1 MGKRGKPEI
10 SIRGRGRTLFSG
22 LTEWVEPAE
31 PPARAPETPASEPA
45 PRSGGT
51 LSPRPSEG
59 TPGDQGDREAPAPSP
74 EPALLPE
81 PVDAPTDTAASI
93 PPEDGDSFRFL
104 ALEAARVA
112 SASLEIPNWAP
123 PPRWRWEPS
132 ATPAETV
139 EVDPRAPMRAL
150 RIPGLLT
157 PEALHPLEGSPETM
171 AETPVEG
178 EQPMEQ
184 VPTPP
189 TLPERPRAARS
200 RGVDEAHLRQLHARI
215 DELYRRIASG
225 AIPDPGTAEQ
235 ALAWLKQAREALLS
249 PDGYD
254 EAEYYY
260 SLAQTRYAIARRLWR
275 WSYTYGLFVF
285 VWGIAWLG
293 FYLWALT
300 DGRGY
305 SARVVP
311 PSYEGIWEPIMWG
324 GLGGVCGIFYSL
336 YWHVAIRRD
345 FDRQYV
351 MWYLVQ
357 PLLGSMIGMII
368 YMIITLGFLTI
379 QGTPTPANPLFM
391 YLLAFIAGFR
401 QRFFLELIDR
411 IVQTF
416 TPNPRSNA

>member
-1 MGKRGKPEI
+1 MGKREKPEI
-10 SIRGRGRTLFSG
+10 SLRGKGRALFAG
-22 LTEWVEPAE
+22 LTEWVEPTEVPAPTPPPSTLDPGPLEAAALPPAPEGE
-31 PPARAPETPASEPA
+31 PPGKPPPTPEAASEPT
-45 PRSGGT
+45 G
-51 LSPRPSEG
+51 
-59 TPGDQGDREAPAPSP
+59 APAGA
-74 EPALLPE
+74 PA
-81 PVDAPTDTAASI
+81 AAAS
-93 PPEDGDSFRFL
+93 EDGNGFRFL
-104 ALEAARVA
+104 AMEAAYA
-112 SASLEIPNWAP
+112 TPTPSGILDWAP
-123 PPRWRWEPS
+123 PPAWRWEP
-132 ATPAETV
+132 AAAPAEAIQ
-139 EVDPRAPMRAL
+139 VDPRAPMRAL

-157 PEALHPLEGSPETM
+157 PEALSPTAPAPEAA
-171 AETPVEG
+171 AETYAEG
-178 EQPMEQ
+178 EPPMDR
-184 VPTPP
+184 PSIPSA
-189 TLPERPRAARS
+189 ERPPAARPRS
-200 RGVDEAHLRQLHARI
+200 ADEAHLRQLNARI
-215 DELYRRIASG
+215 DELYRRIAAG

-235 ALAWLKQAREALLS
+235 ALAWLKQAREALMA

-285 VWGIAWLG
+285 LWGLAWLG
-293 FYLWALT
+293 LYLWSLT
-300 DGRGY
+300 MGRGY

-311 PSYEGIWEPIMWG
+311 PGYEGIWEPIMWG

-336 YWHVAIRRD
+336 YWHVAIKRD

-357 PLLGSMIGMII
+357 PILGSMIGMII
-368 YMIITLGFLTI
+368 YMIITVGFLTI

-416 TPNPRSNA
+416 TPNPRSNV

>member
-1 MGKRGKPEI
+1 MERAPTP
-10 SIRGRGRTLFSG
+10 SIPMER
-22 LTEWVEPAE
+22 
-31 PPARAPETPASEPA
+31 PPTARA
-45 PRSGGT
+45 
-51 LSPRPSEG
+51 
-59 TPGDQGDREAPAPSP
+59 
-74 EPALLPE
+74 
-81 PVDAPTDTAASI
+81 
-93 PPEDGDSFRFL
+93 
-104 ALEAARVA
+104 
-112 SASLEIPNWAP
+112 
-123 PPRWRWEPS
+123 
-132 ATPAETV
+132 
-139 EVDPRAPMRAL
+139 RA
-150 RIPGLLT
+150 
-157 PEALHPLEGSPETM
+157 
-171 AETPVEG
+171 
-178 EQPMEQ
+178 
-184 VPTPP
+184 
-189 TLPERPRAARS
+189 
-200 RGVDEAHLRQLHARI
+200 VDEAHLRQLNARI

-285 VWGIAWLG
+285 IWGIAWLG
-293 FYLWALT
+293 LYLWALT

-311 PSYEGIWEPIMWG
+311 PGYEGIWEPIMWG

-336 YWHVAIRRD
+336 YWHVAIKRD

-368 YMIITLGFLTI
+368 YMIITVGFLTI
-379 QGTPTPANPLFM
+379 QGTPTPANPLFT

>member
-10 SIRGRGRTLFSG
+10 SIRGRGRALFDG
-22 LTEWVEPAE
+22 LTEWVEPVDPLARRPEMSASGPE
-31 PPARAPETPASEPA
+31 PRSGESLSTPSSRGVPEGREGSPETPAPSPQFSRPPEP
-45 PRSGGT
+45 SH
-51 LSPRPSEG
+51 
-59 TPGDQGDREAPAPSP
+59 APA
-74 EPALLPE
+74 
-81 PVDAPTDTAASI
+81 DAASL
-93 PPEDGDSFRFL
+93 PPEDGDGFRFL

-112 SASLEIPNWAP
+112 SARLEIPNWAP
-123 PPRWRWEPS
+123 PPDWRWEPT
-132 ATPAETV
+132 AAPTETV
-139 EVDPRAPMRAL
+139 AVDPRAPMRAL
-150 RIPGLLT
+150 RIPGLLM
-157 PEALHPLEGSPETM
+157 PEALHPIEGSPEAM
-171 AETPVEG
+171 AATPAEG
-178 EQPMEQ
+178 ERPMEQ
-184 VPTPP
+184 VPTPSGLLEKP
-189 TLPERPRAARS
+189 QATRS
-200 RGVDEAHLRQLHARI
+200 RGVDEGHVRQLHTRI

-235 ALAWLKQAREALLS
+235 ALTWLKQAREALLS

-285 VWGIAWLG
+285 LWGAAWLG
-293 FYLWALT
+293 LYLWALT
-300 DGRGY
+300 EGRGY

-311 PSYEGIWEPIMWG
+311 SGYEGIWEPIMWG

-336 YWHVAIRRD
+336 YWHVAIQRD

-368 YMIITLGFLTI
+368 YMIITVGFLTI

>member
-10 SIRGRGRTLFSG
+10 SLRGKGRALFTE
-22 LTEWVEPAE
+22 LTEWVEPRE
-31 PPARAPETPASEPA
+31 PAAPMTEAQAAAPERPPVEASDLLASPIPGSPREEQEEPLPA
-45 PRSGGT
+45 PKTTQALRSPG
-51 LSPRPSEG
+51 LSSG
-59 TPGDQGDREAPAPSP
+59 APSQ
-74 EPALLPE
+74 
-81 PVDAPTDTAASI
+81 VSS
-93 PPEDGDSFRFL
+93 EDKDGFRFL
-104 ALEAARVA
+104 AMEAARA
-112 SASLEIPNWAP
+112 TSEAAGISNWVP
-123 PPRWRWEPS
+123 PPGWRWEHAARPTQ
-132 ATPAETV
+132 AIQ
-139 EVDPRAPMRAL
+139 VDLGAPMRAL
-150 RIPGLLT
+150 RIPGLLVPESPSSAEVSPERT
-157 PEALHPLEGSPETM
+157 PE
-171 AETPVEG
+171 TPSEG
-178 EQPMEQ
+178 ERS
-184 VPTPP
+184 V
-189 TLPERPRAARS
+189 ERASTTSVSHERSPAPRVRTA
-200 RGVDEAHLRQLHARI
+200 DEAHLRQLNARI
-215 DELYRRIASG
+215 DELYRRIANG
-225 AIPDPGTAEQ
+225 AIPDPGAAEH

-285 VWGIAWLG
+285 IWGIAWLG
-293 FYLWALT
+293 LYLWALT
-300 DGRGY
+300 GGRGY
-305 SARVVP
+305 SAQVVP
-311 PSYEGIWEPIMWG
+311 PGYEGIWEPIMWG

-336 YWHVAIRRD
+336 YWHVAIKRD

-368 YMIITLGFLTI
+368 YMIITVGFLTI

-416 TPNPRSNA
+416 TPNPRSSA

>member
-1 MGKRGKPEI
+1 MRGAAMKKRAKPEI
-10 SIRGRGRTLFSG
+10 SLRGKGRALFAG
-22 LTEWVEPAE
+22 LTEWAE
-31 PPARAPETPASEPA
+31 PP
-45 PRSGGT
+45 
-51 LSPRPSEG
+51 
-59 TPGDQGDREAPAPSP
+59 EAPAPDPGPLEAAALPPAP
-74 EPALLPE
+74 EGGPPGEPPPTPE
-81 PVDAPTDTAASI
+81 AASASE
-93 PPEDGDSFRFL
+93 PTGAPGEAPAAAASEDGDGFRFL
-104 ALEAARVA
+104 AMEAAYVTPTP
-112 SASLEIPNWAP
+112 SGIPDWAP
-123 PPRWRWEPS
+123 PPAWRWEPT
-132 ATPAETV
+132 AAPAEAV
-139 EVDPRAPMRAL
+139 QVDPSAPMRAL

-157 PEALHPLEGSPETM
+157 SEAPAPTAPAPEAA
-171 AETPVEG
+171 AETHPGG
-178 EQPMEQ
+178 EPPMDRPSIPS
-184 VPTPP
+184 V
-189 TLPERPRAARS
+189 ERPPAARS
-200 RGVDEAHLRQLHARI
+200 RSADEAHIRQLNARI
-215 DELYRRIASG
+215 DELYRRIAAG

-235 ALAWLKQAREALLS
+235 ALAWLKQAREALTA

-285 VWGIAWLG
+285 LWGLAWLG
-293 FYLWALT
+293 FYLWSLT
-300 DGRGY
+300 MGRGY

-311 PSYEGIWEPIMWG
+311 PGYEGIWEPIMWG

-336 YWHVAIRRD
+336 YWHVAIKRD

-357 PLLGSMIGMII
+357 PILGSMIGMII
-368 YMIITLGFLTI
+368 YMIVTVGFLTI

-416 TPNPRSNA
+416 TPNPRSNP

>member
-10 SIRGRGRTLFSG
+10 SVRGRGRALFAG
-22 LTEWVEPAE
+22 LTEWVEPTE
-31 PPARAPETPASEPA
+31 PPVRTP
-45 PRSGGT
+45 
-51 LSPRPSEG
+51 
-59 TPGDQGDREAPAPSP
+59 EAPAPGPESRPMEVPPSLEEPPGDPGAQAPVPEPASSP
-74 EPALLPE
+74 EPSEVPMNA
-81 PVDAPTDTAASI
+81 AAST
-93 PPEDGDSFRFL
+93 PPGDGDRFRFL
-104 ALEAARVA
+104 AQEAARAA
-112 SASLEIPNWAP
+112 SAPSVIPSWAP
-123 PPRWRWEPS
+123 PPDWHWGP
-132 ATPAETV
+132 AAAPAETV
-139 EVDPRAPMRAL
+139 EVDPHAPMRAL

-157 PEALHPLEGSPETM
+157 PEALPPTEGSPEAA

-178 EQPMEQ
+178 EQTMER
-184 VPTPP
+184 VPIPP
-189 TLPERPRAARS
+189 APPERQPMARS
-200 RGVDEAHLRQLHARI
+200 HAVDEAHLRQLNARI

-285 VWGIAWLG
+285 IWGIAWLG
-293 FYLWALT
+293 LYLWALT
-300 DGRGY
+300 EGRGY

-311 PSYEGIWEPIMWG
+311 PGYEGIWEPIMWG

-336 YWHVAIRRD
+336 YWHVAIKRD

-368 YMIITLGFLTI
+368 YMIITVGFLTI

-416 TPNPRSNA
+416 TPNPRSSA

>member
-1 MGKRGKPEI
+1 MGKRGKPET
-10 SIRGRGRTLFSG
+10 SLRGRGRALFAG
-22 LTEWVEPAE
+22 LTEWVGSTQLPGQTSEASPPEPVSRSSEALYSSPSE
-31 PPARAPETPASEPA
+31 ETQGGEGAPSPVLEPA
-45 PRSGGT
+45 PASK
-51 LSPRPSEG
+51 PSEV
-59 TPGDQGDREAPAPSP
+59 
-74 EPALLPE
+74 
-81 PVDAPTDTAASI
+81 PVDVAAST
-93 PPEDGDSFRFL
+93 PLEDGDGFRFL
-104 ALEAARVA
+104 ALEATLVS
-112 SASLEIPNWAP
+112 SAPSPIPNWAP
-123 PPRWRWEPS
+123 PPQWRWELT
-132 ATPAETV
+132 AAPAETI
-139 EVDPRAPMRAL
+139 EVNPHAPMRAL
-150 RIPGLLT
+150 RIPGLLM
-157 PEALHPLEGSPETM
+157 PDALSSPEDLPKATVGIH
-171 AETPVEG
+171 AEG
-178 EQPMEQ
+178 EPLMERARM
-184 VPTPP
+184 TA
-189 TLPERPRAARS
+189 TSTERPVTARAYRT
-200 RGVDEAHLRQLHARI
+200 DEAHLHRLNTQI

-225 AIPDPGTAEQ
+225 AIPDAGTSEQ

-249 PDGYD
+249 PEGYD

-285 VWGIAWLG
+285 FWGIAWLG
-293 FYLWALT
+293 LYLWALT

-311 PSYEGIWEPIMWG
+311 PGYEGIWEPMMWG

-336 YWHVAIRRD
+336 YWHVAIKRD

-368 YMIITLGFLTI
+368 YMIITVGFLTI
-379 QGTPTPANPLFM
+379 QGVPTPANPLFM

-416 TPNPRSNA
+416 TPNPRSNT

>member
-1 MGKRGKPEI
+1 MGKRAKPEI
-10 SIRGRGRTLFSG
+10 SLRGKGRALFAE
-22 LTEWVEPAE
+22 LAEWAE
-31 PPARAPETPASEPA
+31 PP
-45 PRSGGT
+45 
-51 LSPRPSEG
+51 
-59 TPGDQGDREAPAPSP
+59 EAPAPTPSTSAPDPGPPAAALPTPEGGSP
-74 EPALLPE
+74 GEPPPTPE
-81 PVDAPTDTAASI
+81 AASASE
-93 PPEDGDSFRFL
+93 PTGAPGRAPAAAASEDGDGFRFL
-104 ALEAARVA
+104 AMEAAYTIPTP
-112 SASLEIPNWAP
+112 SEIPNWAP
-123 PPRWRWEPS
+123 PPAWRWEP
-132 ATPAETV
+132 AAAPAEAV
-139 EVDPRAPMRAL
+139 QVDPRAPMRAL

-157 PEALHPLEGSPETM
+157 PEIPA
-171 AETPVEG
+171 
-178 EQPMEQ
+178 
-184 VPTPP
+184 PTPP
-189 TLPERPRAARS
+189 APEVAAETYLEGEPPMDRPSIPPAERPPAARPRS
-200 RGVDEAHLRQLHARI
+200 ADEAHIRQLNARI
-215 DELYRRIASG
+215 DELYRRIAAG

-235 ALAWLKQAREALLS
+235 ALAWLKQAREALTA

-285 VWGIAWLG
+285 LWGLAWLG
-293 FYLWALT
+293 FYLWSLT
-300 DGRGY
+300 MGRGY

-311 PSYEGIWEPIMWG
+311 PGYEGIWEPIMWG

-336 YWHVAIRRD
+336 YWHVAIKRD

-357 PLLGSMIGMII
+357 PILGSMIGMII
-368 YMIITLGFLTI
+368 YMIVTVGFLTI

>member
-1 MGKRGKPEI
+1 MGRRGKPET
-10 SIRGRGRTLFSG
+10 SVRGRGRALFAG
-22 LTEWVEPAE
+22 LTEWVEPTQL
-31 PPARAPETPASEPA
+31 PGQTPEASPSEPA
-45 PRSGGT
+45 SRSSEAFSSSPLEETRGGEGAP
-51 LSPRPSEG
+51 SPVLE
-59 TPGDQGDREAPAPSP
+59 PAPSSKP
-74 EPALLPE
+74 SEVSVE
-81 PVDAPTDTAASI
+81 VAAST
-93 PPEDGDSFRFL
+93 PPKDGDGFRFL
-104 ALEAARVA
+104 ALEAARA
-112 SASLEIPNWAP
+112 SAATSGIPGWAP
-123 PPRWRWEPS
+123 PPDWRWEP
-132 ATPAETV
+132 AGAPAETV
-139 EVDPRAPMRAL
+139 EVDPHAPMRAL
-150 RIPGLLT
+150 RIPGLLM
-157 PEALHPLEGSPETM
+157 PEALSPMEDSPKATVETR
-171 AETPVEG
+171 AEG
-178 EQPMEQ
+178 EPSMERA
-184 VPTPP
+184 PTTAMP
-189 TLPERPRAARS
+189 PERPATARA
-200 RGVDEAHLRQLHARI
+200 RGVDEAHLRQLNTRI

-225 AIPDPGTAEQ
+225 AIPDAGTAEQ

-293 FYLWALT
+293 LYLWALT
-300 DGRGY
+300 DGRSY

-311 PSYEGIWEPIMWG
+311 PGYEGIWEPIMWG

-336 YWHVAIRRD
+336 YWHVAIKRD

-368 YMIITLGFLTI
+368 YMIITVGFLTI
-379 QGTPTPANPLFM
+379 QGVPTPANPLFM